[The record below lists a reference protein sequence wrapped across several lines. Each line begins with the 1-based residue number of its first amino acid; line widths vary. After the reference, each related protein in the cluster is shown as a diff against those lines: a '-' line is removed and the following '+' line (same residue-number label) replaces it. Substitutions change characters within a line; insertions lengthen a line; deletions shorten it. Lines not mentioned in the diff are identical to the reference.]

1 MKRNIKIILPIFALM
16 MTACN
21 FIRTPV
27 DLNGVENNDI
37 VAESNVYEHGIGIE
51 VIKKSNSNSNTDY
64 YASTTLSY
72 TVYPSDAQNK
82 RISTKVVFDDN
93 RSASDYLEI
102 TVDETN
108 QQITIGALQG
118 FDSLARLTIRSVEN
132 TNAYAVVTIHM
143 NRQLVIDYND
153 DYNYKMGGL
162 VKKCRDN
169 DCNVTF
175 GSSMSMANVS
185 DVYKV
190 GYYGV
195 NTENQIDESLI
206 ASYTFSSMTPVTGYS
221 ETDCIV
227 DVNFSSIGESSDNQV
242 YIKQRLYNAVKDW
255 FTNQPRYDASSYP
268 GAYGFGV
275 DNTYLSEYV
284 HYYLDFPD
292 LLTGPRNVLAN
303 CFTNDEITFTVQHL
317 NLTFSTSRSIYNNQT
332 INSYDLLGDTFDVYF
347 TMSNKAIRVSSVSS
361 DTDVYL

>member
-1 MKRNIKIILPIFALM
+1 MKKNIKMILPIFALM

-21 FIRTPV
+21 FNRTPV
-27 DLNGVENNDI
+27 DLNGVENNEI
-37 VAESNVYEHGIGIE
+37 VAESNVYEHGIGIQI
-51 VIKKSNSNSNTDY
+51 IKKSKLNSNTDY

-143 NRQLVIDYND
+143 NTQLVIDYND
-153 DYNYKMGGL
+153 AYNYKMGSL

-169 DCNVTF
+169 DCNVSF

-195 NTENQIDESLI
+195 NTENQIDESCI
-206 ASYTFSSMTPVTGYS
+206 ASYTFSSMTPVTGYN
-221 ETDCIV
+221 ETGCIV
-227 DVNFSSIGESSDNQV
+227 DVNFSSFASAEYQNH
-242 YIKQRLYNAVKDW
+242 IKQQLYNAVKDW
-255 FTNQPRYDASSYP
+255 FTTQPRYDASSYQ

-284 HYYLDFPD
+284 HYYLDTVPD
-292 LLTGPRNVLAN
+292 LLAGERNFLAN

-317 NLTFSTSRSIYNNQT
+317 NLTFNTSKSIYNSQT

-347 TMSNKAIRVSSVSS
+347 TMSNKAIRVSSITS